1 MSNILKIILSAALL
15 FSIVIYANMDEKST
29 SDIREM
35 RGKIVTDDNVTV
47 AATQKIYKLT
57 FFGTPYNKE
66 QMKSLLTKINKK
78 VPINIQSALQR
89 YFKDR
94 NEKYKIVLYGLTKD
108 DVVKIQNIL
117 DSSRSKGFSFVP
129 GGERRVYPYGDFLT
143 PVLGYNKKQIDT
155 ATNFTYLEGVTG
167 VEKEYNN
174 LLADTPLVRATD
186 IHLSINFQRQKS
198 LEKELTE
205 LKALYDAKEIISV
218 VLDDTF
224 RIKAFASSNRY
235 VPNDIHRKD
244 FSNLD
249 IHALQYLFRADAFK
263 QLEDIKSSGIDL
275 PYERAYNNK
284 INFIQLIKAY
294 SPFFMGG
301 YIGNPKVVKTQ
312 STDKKQIDTATNFT
326 YLEGVTGVE
335 KEYNTLLS
343 DTPLVRAK
351 DLHLSINFQRQ
362 KKLEQEVYELKALYD
377 AREVVSVVLDDTFH
391 IKAFASSNRYIA
403 NDIHRKDFANLDVH
417 AIGYLFKLN
426 EFGFLVGDALYFNA
440 KNPKFQIYAD
450 LELNQPSGIDLPYER
465 FYNNEDR
472 DFKNYKVNFIQLV
485 KAYSPFY
492 LGGYIGNPKVVKT
505 QSTDKKQIISQEL
518 AESLKKKADIFFGTM
533 PGRRV
538 TLEFE
543 DNNISADIY
552 MRGFTKNNHKY
563 MQVYFTIYNQE
574 EMPFDVVVKSEASS
588 SNQYLEATIY
598 SKKDNHK
605 IGKVIQPIN
614 KYQAN
619 RRKGSEREIV
629 GIYKADDGNYYIDAV
644 TTKETPTASCNACQE
659 YNVETLEI
667 TDDGII
673 SVNIRPFDIET
684 YKQMY

>member
-167 VEKEYNN
+167 VEKEYN
-174 LLADTPLVRATD
+174 
-186 IHLSINFQRQKS
+186 
-198 LEKELTE
+198 
-205 LKALYDAKEIISV
+205 
-218 VLDDTF
+218 
-224 RIKAFASSNRY
+224 
-235 VPNDIHRKD
+235 
-244 FSNLD
+244 
-249 IHALQYLFRADAFK
+249 
-263 QLEDIKSSGIDL
+263 
-275 PYERAYNNK
+275 
-284 INFIQLIKAY
+284 
-294 SPFFMGG
+294 
-301 YIGNPKVVKTQ
+301 
-312 STDKKQIDTATNFT
+312 
-326 YLEGVTGVE
+326 
-335 KEYNTLLS
+335 TLLS

-465 FYNNEDR
+465 VYDNGNR
-472 DFKNYKVNFIQLV
+472 DFKNYKANFMQLV